1 MSRSFPLHTVRNIG
15 IMAHIDAGKTTTT
28 ERMLYYTGK
37 THRIGEVDEGTA
49 TMDWM
54 EQEQERGITITS
66 AATTCEWRGH
76 HINIIDTPGHVDF
89 TVEVERSLRV
99 LDGAIAIFCSVGGVE
114 PQSETVWRQ
123 ADKYAIPRIA
133 YVNKLDRVGAD
144 FDWVVDSIREKLG
157 ANAVPVQI
165 PIGIEDNFKGMVDLV
180 KMKAIVYLDET
191 GEKYNYFDIPPELRD
206 VSMEKR
212 ENLVAAAGEIDDEV
226 MELYLE
232 GKYIPEELLK
242 RAVRKGCLSF
252 SIVPVFCGSSFK
264 NKGVQPL
271 LDGIVDY
278 LPSPLDVP
286 PIKGIDPKTG
296 EEIVR
301 KADDDEPFSALA
313 FKVVADPYMGRL
325 VYYRVYS
332 GSIKSGSYVYNSTK
346 RKKERVSRILRMH
359 ANKREEIKEAYTGSI
374 VATPGFKLTVTGD
387 TLCDEKHPILL
398 EVMKFPEP
406 VISVSIE
413 PRSKGDQDK
422 LDGALASLME
432 EDPTFRVRVDKET
445 GQTIVSGMGELHL
458 EIITD
463 RLQREFKVNTRV
475 GKPKVAYKESIKKVG
490 EAEGKF
496 VRQSGG
502 RGQYGD
508 VYLRLEPLGIDKD
521 FEFVS
526 EIKSGAIPKEYV
538 PAIEKGIKDA
548 MTSGVLRGY
557 PVTGVRAVVYDGSFH
572 EVDSSDIAFEIA
584 ASIAFKEAMKKASP
598 IIIEPIMLLEIV
610 VPGQYL
616 GDVTGDINS
625 RRGKVIEISHRQN
638 IMVIRAEVPLSE
650 MFGYATTL
658 RSLTQGRGN
667 YTMQFSHYSEVPRDL
682 LEKIR

>member
-1 MSRSFPLHTVRNIG
+1 MSRPFPLHTVRNIG

-180 KMKAIVYLDET
+180 KMKAVVYLDET
-191 GEKYNYFDIPPELRD
+191 GEKYDYFDIPPELRD

-242 RAVRKGCLSF
+242 RAIRKGCLSF

-271 LDGIVDY
+271 LGGIVDY

-346 RKKERVSRILRMH
+346 RRKERVSRILRMH

-413 PRSKGDQDK
+413 PKSKGDQDK

-432 EDPTFRVRVDKET
+432 EDPTFRVRVDKDT

-526 EIKSGAIPKEYV
+526 EIKSGAIPKEYM
-538 PAIEKGIKDA
+538 PAVEKGIRDA

-616 GDVTGDINS
+616 GDVTGDVNS

-682 LEKIR
+682 LEKIK

>member
-1 MSRSFPLHTVRNIG
+1 MSRPFPLHTVRNIG

-180 KMKAIVYLDET
+180 KMKAVVYLDET
-191 GEKYNYFDIPPELRD
+191 GEKYDYFDIPPELRD

-242 RAVRKGCLSF
+242 RAIRKGCLSF

-346 RKKERVSRILRMH
+346 RRKERVSRILRMH

-413 PRSKGDQDK
+413 PKSKGDQDK

-432 EDPTFRVRVDKET
+432 EDPTFRVRVDKDT

-526 EIKSGAIPKEYV
+526 EIKSGAIPKEYM
-538 PAIEKGIKDA
+538 PAVEKGIRDA

-616 GDVTGDINS
+616 GDVTGDVNS

-682 LEKIR
+682 LEKIK

>member
-1 MSRSFPLHTVRNIG
+1 MGRPFPLHTVRNIG

-28 ERMLYYTGK
+28 ERMLYYTGR

-191 GEKYNYFDIPPELRD
+191 GEKYSYFDIPPELKD
-206 VSMEKR
+206 ISMEKR
-212 ENLVAAAGEIDDEV
+212 ENLVAAAGEVDDEV

-232 GKYIPEELLK
+232 GKEISEDLLK
-242 RAVRKGCLSF
+242 RAIRKGCLSF

-286 PIKGIDPKTG
+286 PIKGIDPNTG
-296 EEIVR
+296 EEVVR
-301 KADDDEPFSALA
+301 KADDNEPFSALA
-313 FKVVADPYMGRL
+313 FKVVTDPYMGKL

-346 RKKERVSRILRMH
+346 GKKERVSRILRMH

-413 PRSKGDQDK
+413 PKSKGDQDK

-526 EIKSGAIPKEYV
+526 EIRSGAIPKEYM

-584 ASIAFKEAMKKASP
+584 ASIAFKEAMKKANP

-616 GDVTGDINS
+616 GDVTGDVNS

-638 IMVIRAEVPLSE
+638 VMVIRAEVPLSE
-650 MFGYATTL
+650 MFGYATAL

-682 LEKIR
+682 LEKIK